1 MSLKNEPLIFL
12 KDSTLNSYSQI
23 FFSKNKVF
31 ASFIL
36 LATLL
41 IPGIGIW
48 GLLGVVFSNFLA
60 WQLGFHKQT
69 ILDGL
74 YGINSLLVILGLT
87 VFFKVNLPFIFVFFA
102 INIFTLILSIGFSNL
117 MARFGLPF
125 LAFPF
130 IIAIWFTFYVMN
142 SYTNMEVDEGN
153 IFFLNKLYKFGGITL
168 LEFYQNF
175 DDLPIPNIIIGYFK
189 SLSAIV
195 FQSTWISGLFIS
207 IGLLIA
213 SRISF
218 SLSIIGYLIGYFY
231 FVLVGENIQNLQYG
245 YIGFN
250 FILFAIAVGAFYF
263 VPKRNI
269 HIAVIILTP
278 VLGLLITGLSGIIS
292 TFGLPVFALPFMLM
306 TVIIIYVLNF
316 THKQQMFPKVVYQT
330 YSPEEN
336 LYNYDN
342 YFERFGSNIQY
353 LKIGLPF
360 FGKWKVWQGQNG
372 KHTHKGDWKNA
383 WDFVITDKDQNTF
396 KEDGHYLTD
405 YYCYNAPVVA
415 PADGTVVNIID
426 GVLDN
431 IPGEINMEQNWGN
444 TIVIKHAEYLFSQIS
459 HLKQDSFKVKI
470 GDEIKKGEQIASL
483 GNSGRS
489 PQPHLHFQLQSTPYV
504 GSKTLKYPLSYYINY
519 HEDHEDFITFH
530 YPEEGEIISDIK
542 INRVLT
548 KGFKL
553 IPGMAFSVT
562 SNNKDLQDS
571 EWEIFTD
578 AFNQTY
584 IYCTQSDSYAYF
596 TNDGTTLYFTSFN
609 GDKNSLLFYFY
620 LSAFKIF
627 LGDFKSVS
635 IQDSLPV
642 HMAFDGITRY
652 LQDFIAPYYQYCNAN
667 YYSKTDVIN
676 KEDSSFI
683 IDSSLTNKVG
693 KKINKITEFK
703 ITGDSQSIR
712 KILVKTNE
720 QSFEININL
729 EKHTL

>member
-1 MSLKNEPLIFL
+1 MQQKNETLEFL
-12 KDSTLNSYSQI
+12 RDSTLNSYAQI

-31 ASFIL
+31 AMFIL

-48 GLLGVVFSNFLA
+48 GLLGVIFTNFLA
-60 WQLGFHKQT
+60 FKLGFHKES
-69 ILDGL
+69 IVDGL

-102 INIFTLILSIGFSNL
+102 ISIFTLILSVGFSNL
-117 MARFGLPF
+117 MARLGLPF

-142 SYTNMEVDEGN
+142 SYSNLEVDEGN

-195 FQSTWISGLFIS
+195 FQSSWIAGFLIS

-231 FVLVGENIQNLQYG
+231 FVVVGENIQNLQYG

-269 HIAVIILTP
+269 HIAVIVLTP
-278 VLGLLITGLSGIIS
+278 VLGLLITGLSGLLS

-306 TVIIIYVLNF
+306 TVLIIYVLNF
-316 THKQQMFPKVVYQT
+316 THKQQIFPKVIYQT

-342 YFERFGSNIQY
+342 YFERFGSSIQF

-360 FGKWKVWQGQNG
+360 FGKWKIWQGQKG
-372 KHTHKGDWKNA
+372 KHTHKGEWGNA
-383 WDFVITDKDQNTF
+383 WDFVITDRNQSTF
-396 KEDGHYLTD
+396 KDEGNYLTD
-405 YYCYNAPVVA
+405 YYCYSAPVVS
-415 PADGTVVNIID
+415 PADGEVVNLID
-426 GVLDN
+426 GIPDN
-431 IPGEINMEQNWGN
+431 VPGEVNMEQNWGN
-444 TIVIKHAEYLFSQIS
+444 TIVIKHSDYLYSQLS
-459 HLKQDSFKVKI
+459 HLKQDSFKVNI
-470 GDEIKKGEQIASL
+470 GDKITKGEQIASL

-489 PQPHLHFQLQSTPYV
+489 PQPHLHFQLQAAPYV
-504 GSKTLKYPLSYYINY
+504 GSKTLQYPLSYYINY
-519 HEDHEDFITFH
+519 YKEGEDFITFN
-530 YPEEGEIISDIK
+530 YPEEGQTIGDIK
-542 INRVLT
+542 INRILS
-548 KGFKL
+548 KGFRL
-553 IPGMAFSVT
+553 IPGMRFAVT
-562 SNNKDLQDS
+562 STNKDLENS

-578 AFNQTY
+578 AYNQTY
-584 IYCTQSDSYAYF
+584 IYCNQSDSYAYF
-596 TNDGTTLYFTSFN
+596 TNDGTILYFTSFN

-627 LGDFKSVS
+627 LGDFKS
-635 IQDSLPV
+635 ITIKDSYPI
-642 HMAFDGITRY
+642 HMVFEGSRRFF
-652 LQDFIAPYYQYCNAN
+652 QDFIAPYYQYCKAN
-667 YYSKTDVIN
+667 YQSKTEIVDTEEN
-676 KEDSSFI
+676 SFI
-683 IDSSLTNKVG
+683 INSELTRKVG
-693 KKINKITEFK
+693 KKIVETALFK
-703 ITGDSQSIR
+703 ISGNHKSIR
-712 KILVKTNE
+712 KIMVNSNKK
-720 QSFEININL
+720 SFEISINL
-729 EKHTL
+729 ENY